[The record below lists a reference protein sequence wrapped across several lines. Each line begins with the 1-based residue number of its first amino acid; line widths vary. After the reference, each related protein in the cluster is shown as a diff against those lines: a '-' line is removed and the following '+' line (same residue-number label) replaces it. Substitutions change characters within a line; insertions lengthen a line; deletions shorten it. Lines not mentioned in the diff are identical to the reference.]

1 MTAPQTTSQTTSQ
14 TPPRAAYTPDVRR
27 VDDEVRE
34 AIARGQRFEYAGDQ
48 ARAHRAY
55 GTALALADTPALRAE
70 AVRRMGD
77 THRARGAWAEARAA
91 YDRSA
96 MLAAEAGLDDL
107 YAEALNA
114 DGSIAVL
121 QGDAARAT
129 AVFERALQ
137 CNPGPRVR
145 GLLLQNVGMLA
156 ARGRDH
162 ARAVE
167 LFVASLGCFRE
178 SGYRRGVIIALNN
191 LGAARIEVGEPAAA
205 VPLLR
210 EAAAIAR
217 ELQELDLLLLTVR
230 NEAEACLQLGRLDE
244 AEQYI
249 GEALGHFSKV
259 GNEARRAECL
269 VILGDVQRARRD
281 PLLDGVAARCYALA
295 AELAESVGA
304 SPIATRARAAL
315 AAPSVSPG

>member
-1 MTAPQTTSQTTSQ
+1 VSAPVTEAT
-14 TPPRAAYTPDVRR
+14 PRAAYTPAVQQSDSEA
-27 VDDEVRE
+27 EVRD

-48 ARAHRAY
+48 ERAHRAY

-70 AVRRMGD
+70 AVRRVGD

-91 YDRSA
+91 YARSA
-96 MLAAEAGLDDL
+96 AIADEAGLHDL
-107 YAEALNA
+107 LAEALNA
-114 DGSIAVL
+114 EGSIAVL
-121 QGDAARAT
+121 QGDAERAQAT
-129 AVFERALQ
+129 FERGLH

-145 GLLLQNVGMLA
+145 GLLLQNVGMCA
-156 ARGRDH
+156 ARRGDH
-162 ARAVE
+162 ARAVT

-230 NEAEACLQLGRLDE
+230 NEAEVCLKLGRLDE

-269 VILGDVQRARRD
+269 VILGDVQRARGV
-281 PLLDGVAARCYALA
+281 PTLDGVAARCYTLA
-295 AELAESVGA
+295 AELATSVNAG
-304 SPIATRARAAL
+304 PIAERARAAL
-315 AAPSVSPG
+315 ASLPVSVG

>member
-1 MTAPQTTSQTTSQ
+1 MTSPMSPPTVAM
-14 TPPRAAYTPDVRR
+14 PRAAYTPDGARAA
-27 VDDEVRE
+27 DEARE
-34 AIARGQRFEYAGDQ
+34 AIAQGQRFEYAGDQ
-48 ARAHRAY
+48 DRAQRAY

-70 AVRRMGD
+70 AVRRLGD
-77 THRARGAWAEARAA
+77 TQRARGAWAEARSA
-91 YDRSA
+91 YARSA
-96 MLAAEAGLDDL
+96 AIADDAGLHDL
-107 YAEALNA
+107 LAEALNA
-114 DGSIAVL
+114 EGSVAVL
-121 QGDAARAT
+121 QGDAERAQDT
-129 AVFERALQ
+129 FERALQ

-145 GLLLQNVGMLA
+145 GLLLQNVGMCA
-156 ARGRDH
+156 ARQRDH

-230 NEAEACLQLGRLDE
+230 NEAEVCLKLGRLDE

-269 VILGDVQRARRD
+269 VILGDVQRARGL
-281 PLLDGVAARCYALA
+281 PALDGVAARCYALA

-304 SPIATRARAAL
+304 APIAARARAAL
-315 AAPSVSPG
+315 ASPPVSAG